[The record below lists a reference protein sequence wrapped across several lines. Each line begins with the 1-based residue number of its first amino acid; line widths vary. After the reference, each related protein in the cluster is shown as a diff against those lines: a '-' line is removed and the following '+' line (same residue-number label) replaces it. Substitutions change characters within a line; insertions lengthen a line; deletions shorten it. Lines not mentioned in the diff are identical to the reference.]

1 MNRLIITNT
10 FSLRMMRRLPAHLII
25 SEVVPRPFTKNT
37 TWAEWM
43 AEYIEHAKDNGIES
57 VVSNIWDENI
67 ARILGLE
74 HNPTPTS
81 LLEGDYLLV
90 ALPMNNSET
99 YKFRFCKISLCGK
112 AKRRT
117 WPRKPRKRNMRNKS
131 AK

>member
-1 MNRLIITNT
+1 
-10 FSLRMMRRLPAHLII
+10 MMRRLPAHLII
-25 SEVVPRPFTKNT
+25 SEVIPRPFTKNT

-43 AEYIEHAKDNGIES
+43 SEYIEHAKDNGIES

-90 ALPMNNSET
+90 ALPMNSSEP

-112 AKRRT
+112 AKRR
-117 WPRKPRKRNMRNKS
+117 S
-131 AK
+131 